1 MRKPRKGILLL
12 PRSSSSRPPA
22 GKSEPEE
29 SINVPS
35 AALRLSLSPA
45 REDAREVGLG
55 GDEPRAV
62 VPDAVPAAPAAL
74 LRAESLPARRREDV
88 LPVEPRGLA
97 APSPLLRRPVSGA
110 PLPRVVHQPLLRL
123 AQEGRFVPPPPPRAP
138 AAVGQYAHVDEH
150 GEEEEGE
157 EGEGRE
163 SGIPARCYFPLF
175 VVCFVVLFS
184 LFSLILWGA
193 SRSYKPV
200 IAVKSMTF
208 WRFNVQA
215 GMDTSGV
222 ATQMLTINSTLKL
235 SFTNRATFFGCHF
248 TSSPLRLQYMD
259 LRLASGDIEEF
270 YQPRKSTRLISTVV
284 EGIQVPLYGAGSSL
298 SSEPTLDSPSVP
310 LTLTFMTRSRAFIL
324 GKLVKTKFYI
334 DIKCA
339 MELNQKNTGKP
350 VNLKG
355 ACSYT

>member
-1 MRKPRKGILLL
+1 MHAKSDSEVTSLAASSPTRSPPRRLLYYVQS
-12 PRSSSSRPPA
+12 PSQHDGEKMSFQSSPA
-22 GKSEPEE
+22 GSPPHPHYYG
-29 SINVPS
+29 VPS
-35 AALRLSLSPA
+35 PVHHSRESSTTRFSGSLKK
-45 REDAREVGLG
+45 DASSHHHHPHG
-55 GDEPRAV
+55 
-62 VPDAVPAAPAAL
+62 
-74 LRAESLPARRREDV
+74 RR
-88 LPVEPRGLA
+88 
-97 APSPLLRRPVSGA
+97 
-110 PLPRVVHQPLLRL
+110 QPW
-123 AQEGRFVPPPPPRAP
+123 P
-138 AAVGQYAHVDEH
+138 QYAHVDEH

-157 EGEGRE
+157 DGDGRE
-163 SGIPARCYFPLF
+163 SGIPARCYFLLF
-175 VVCFVVLFS
+175 VVCFLVLFTF
-184 LFSLILWGA
+184 FSLILWGA
-193 SRSYKPV
+193 SRSYEPV

-215 GMDTSGV
+215 GMDASGV
-222 ATQMLTINSTLKL
+222 ATQMLTINATVKL

-248 TSSPLRLQYMD
+248 TSSPLRLHYMD

-284 EGIQVPLYGAGSSL
+284 QGIQVPLYGAGSSL
-298 SSEPTLDSPSVP
+298 SSEPTMDSPSVP